1 MGYDWNFAPVLRH
14 FDLLMYGLGN
24 TLMVTAIAFVIGL
37 PIGFAFAMARLS
49 KWRALAMPAGFVI
62 DFFRCTP
69 SLVQLFWFF
78 FAFPMLTGIRLSPFS
93 AVVITLT
100 ILSAAF
106 TSEIFRAG
114 ILSLERG
121 QWEAARA
128 LGMRHRQMMKRI
140 ILPQAV
146 KRMIPVF
153 LERAIELL
161 KTSTI
166 ASTISYTD
174 ILFNAQEISHQTY
187 RPMEVFTTV
196 AVIFLIIVTTGSQL
210 TRWVERW
217 MARSGESTVH

>member
-1 MGYDWNFAPVLRH
+1 MGYDWDFEPVLRH
-14 FDLLMYGLGN
+14 FDLLVYGLGN
-24 TLMVTAIAFVIGL
+24 TLLITGLAFLMGL
-37 PIGFAFAMARLS
+37 PIGFILAMMRLS
-49 KWRALAMPAGFVI
+49 GRRYLSMPTGFVI

-78 FAFPMLTGIRLSPFS
+78 FAFPMLTGIRLTPFS

-106 TSEIFRAG
+106 TAEIFRAG

-128 LGMRHRQMMKRI
+128 LGMPHRNIMGRI
-140 ILPQAV
+140 ILPQAI

-187 RPMEVFTTV
+187 RPMEVFTVV
-196 AVIFLIIVTTGSQL
+196 ALIFLIIVTSGSQL
-210 TRWVERW
+210 ARWLERW

>member
-1 MGYDWNFAPVLRH
+1 MSYDWNFEPVLRH
-14 FDLLMYGLGN
+14 FDLLVYGLGN
-24 TLMVTAIAFVIGL
+24 TLLITGLAFLIGL
-37 PIGFAFAMARLS
+37 PIGFVMALLRLS
-49 KWRALAMPAGFVI
+49 GRRSLSLPTGFVI

-69 SLVQLFWFF
+69 SLVQLLWFF
-78 FAFPMLTGIRLSPFS
+78 FAFPMLTGIRLSPFA

-106 TSEIFRAG
+106 TAEIFRAG

-128 LGMRHRQMMKRI
+128 LGMRHRDAMRRI
-140 ILPQAV
+140 VLPQAV

-166 ASTISYTD
+166 ASTISYSSR
-174 ILFNAQEISHQTY
+174 N
-187 RPMEVFTTV
+187 RR
-196 AVIFLIIVTTGSQL
+196 G
-210 TRWVERW
+210 
-217 MARSGESTVH
+217 

>member
-1 MGYDWNFAPVLRH
+1 MHYNWNFQAVFQYSH
-14 FDLLMYGLGN
+14 LLVEGLGN
-24 TLMVTAIAFVIGL
+24 TLFITALAFMLGL
-37 PIGFAFAMARLS
+37 PIGFVFALMRLS
-49 KWRALAMPAGFVI
+49 RMRTVSIPAGFVV

-78 FAFPMLTGIRLSPFS
+78 FAFPLITGIRLTPFS
-93 AVVITLT
+93 ATAITLT
-100 ILSAAF
+100 VLSAAF
-106 TSEIFRAG
+106 TSEIFRGG

-128 LGMRHRQMMKRI
+128 LGMRPRQVMGRI

-166 ASTISYTD
+166 ASTISYAD
-174 ILFNAQEISHQTY
+174 ILFNAHEISHATY
-187 RPMEVFTTV
+187 RPLEVFTIV
-196 AVIFLIIVTTGSQL
+196 AIIFLIIVTVGSQA
-210 TRWVERW
+210 TRWLERW